1 MSEQK
6 NFWESALAGFRD
18 GLFNPLGFVSNI
30 SGALSQQSGTGT
42 AQSQLEQFQA
52 SRPGGYSSPYA
63 GQISDLTDQL
73 NDREFSYDY
82 TQDPAYQY
90 YKSLYQQQ
98 AQRAGEHAQASAS
111 ALGGGYGNSWA
122 TTAGADAYNA
132 QMSGLNEVINSLYDQ
147 ALGEYNDETSRL
159 QSSLNNLY
167 TAESSAQNA
176 YASQMNNYYNQLNY
190 YQQQAEAEQQRK
202 QNQTDTWMSIGGT
215 LLNAAISL
223 LPYALAMFL

>member
-1 MSEQK
+1 
-6 NFWESALAGFRD
+6 
-18 GLFNPLGFVSNI
+18 
-30 SGALSQQSGTGT
+30 
-42 AQSQLEQFQA
+42 
-52 SRPGGYSSPYA
+52 
-63 GQISDLTDQL
+63 
-73 NDREFSYDY
+73 
-82 TQDPAYQY
+82 
-90 YKSLYQQQ
+90 
-98 AQRAGEHAQASAS
+98 
-111 ALGGGYGNSWA
+111 
-122 TTAGADAYNA
+122 
-132 QMSGLNEVINSLYDQ
+132 MSGLNEVINSLYDQ

>member
-6 NFWESALAGFRD
+6 NFWESALTGFRD
-18 GLFNPLGFVSNI
+18 GLFNPLGFVSNM
-30 SGALSQQSGTGT
+30 SSALSQQSGTGT
-42 AQSQLEQFQA
+42 AQSQLEQFQS
-52 SRPGGYSSPYA
+52 SRPGSYSSPYA
-63 GQISDLTDQL
+63 GQISDLTGQL
-73 NDREFSYDY
+73 NDREFNYSYI
-82 TQDPAYQY
+82 QDPAYQY